1 MVTELGIGIM
11 SQNFVYDS
19 RVYNSPVY
27 FGSSFHLIT
36 LYLLLLQLA
45 AQEAEF
51 GYDGGYDG
59 YDDEDDSMVR
69 ELKP

>member
-1 MVTELGIGIM
+1 MIHGYIIP
-11 SQNFVYDS
+11 
-19 RVYNSPVY
+19 PVY